1 MKKTKSITAIF
12 LILFLL
18 SACSSR
24 PKYMDETTYKLG
36 SKALEIMDNY
46 NNAEITEDE
55 AKEQLD
61 GIYDRLKARKFSD
74 DEESQ
79 ELQNELVLS
88 TILHYEITL
97 ATKEHIYEVADSL
110 REYLNK

>member
-1 MKKTKSITAIF
+1 MKKTKSIIAIF

-24 PKYMDETTYKLG
+24 PKNMDETTYKLG
-36 SKALEIMDNY
+36 TKALEIMDNY

-61 GIYDRLKARKFSD
+61 GIYDRLKARKFTD

-88 TILHYEITL
+88 TILHYKITL